1 LPCPLPLLR
10 CVSQALK
17 EGQRIDGRTPF
28 ELRAA
33 RFQFALDDSSC
44 TVLLGR
50 TRVMAVVAATLE
62 APFADRHNEGS
73 LRFNVEFS
81 PMASPAFE
89 SGAAVCGCFEAY
101 GWRSS
106 RQHSSRR
113 TGGTV
118 AGGCSLLWCITA
130 GVCSFLFYFK
140 QCLAATDSSILP
152 PTAQGGLG
160 RTQLRWPAW

>member
-1 LPCPLPLLR
+1 MGTAAAHMHDPALQCCCPAAAPAAVLR
-10 CVSQALK
+10 RLTCALASSPPPAASHTQALK

-62 APFADRHNEGS
+62 APFADRHNEGT

-89 SGAAVCGCFEAY
+89 PGAGAGLGSGLWALGQQRSGAGGALRPCVAAAV
-101 GWRSS
+101 S
-106 RQHSSRR
+106 
-113 TGGTV
+113 
-118 AGGCSLLWCITA
+118 
-130 GVCSFLFYFK
+130 
-140 QCLAATDSSILP
+140 
-152 PTAQGGLG
+152 QG
-160 RTQLRWPAW
+160 A